1 MDDSQSSDLLSNR
14 MDSCNSPQQNMQSVP
29 YDTLLKKTKDLL
41 DEYLRNGIPKTSAHF
56 SSLLEDCNTC
66 ISQSMDIIIGLLVD
80 TEVHYKTLIEYME
93 HAVCLLQTLSSFIK
107 TIMESVSLS
116 CHTMST
122 LPVMTGNIVMVV
134 FNHCKDSET
143 LYGKHLKHVE
153 KQLKDLFRTCHE
165 LQLTYLMVMEKHFVF
180 DLTEKEEQDIL
191 LKALD
196 INLAIGEIV
205 QTLDVK
211 TMAEQ
216 WKAYT
221 AICEKYS
228 NFLSDKIIFQDCT
241 KILCAMTINNITT
254 ALQPNLEDKIV
265 LRSLKIASFT
275 IKIILKLCGIFKS
288 APGRNYT
295 SIMELFVFIYKHN
308 GPYLELVNRKSP
320 QFINQITILIHNPCD
335 LLLTQLICDD
345 VFSEC
350 CLHLNTE
357 TLRKKDGMIGYII
370 LLTSA
375 MARALDKN
383 VAANEFKQ
391 DVIRCLFNI
400 LQKCH
405 IWFNKGLKFTNTKHA
420 SRSYGLYEYILIHTI
435 ALASTLSR
443 EQYTALE
450 QLMYEAL
457 LGTDCWSALFASDL
471 WVALARNNRELLLT
485 QMDFLCKTYK
495 TLENNHLFYESPQKV
510 HLSYIIGRL
519 FELTETRDKIKLYNN
534 YNLALWTP
542 LQIKNMPSEVQEKA
556 VEDIINELLTKYEN
570 FLSSN
575 IQCENK
581 IRQMSKLM
589 KAAATCRFVD
599 GDETFEDYVIKVW
612 LKSCPKNRI
621 VLNQSY
627 FDTSHMWYLEHLE
640 ALVALTKAMTR
651 LKKDDGALAKILHVM
666 ANIAQLGNAELNL
679 VILDLICQLALQTCN
694 EDKNALES
702 LTTDAFKS
710 IIQKSDN
717 VIHNCLLTHLLKYT
731 DHKNYEYV
739 VAQVFS
745 LDDSLQEIYSSFL
758 QGTTHDIEQWNHLTS
773 VYSSYVHKCIESPV
787 VELLSSGS
795 SREKNSS
802 NFELADIDSLFE
814 GDSESEPVSK
824 KAKYT
829 NEGRLGEIITR
840 LEADSL
846 LLSSEKENVF
856 STEEISRIRMVCD
869 RLRNI
874 ID

>member
-1 MDDSQSSDLLSNR
+1 
-14 MDSCNSPQQNMQSVP
+14 
-29 YDTLLKKTKDLL
+29 
-41 DEYLRNGIPKTSAHF
+41 
-56 SSLLEDCNTC
+56 
-66 ISQSMDIIIGLLVD
+66 MDIIIGLLVD
-80 TEVHYKTLIEYME
+80 TEVSSHHHISLIDYME
-93 HAVCLLQTLSSFIK
+93 DAVCLLQMLSNFIK
-107 TIMESVSLS
+107 TIIESAPLS
-116 CHTMST
+116 CHTMKSF
-122 LPVMTGNIVMVV
+122 PVTTGNIVMVV

-165 LQLTYLMVMEKHFVF
+165 LQLTYLMVMEKHFIF

-191 LKALD
+191 MKALD

-228 NFLSDKIIFQDCT
+228 NFLSDKIVFQDCT
-241 KILCAMTINNITT
+241 KILCAMTINNISIS
-254 ALQPNLEDKIV
+254 LQPALEEKIV

-275 IKIILKLCGIFKS
+275 IKITLKLCGIFKLAS
-288 APGRNYT
+288 GRNYT
-295 SIMELFVFIYKHN
+295 NILELFVFIYKHN
-308 GPYLELVNRKSP
+308 GPYMELVNRKSS
-320 QFINQITILIHNPCD
+320 QFINQMSILIHTPCD
-335 LLLTQLICDD
+335 LLLSQLICDD

-357 TLRKKDGMIGYII
+357 TLRKKDGMFGYII
-370 LLTSA
+370 LLTSV

-383 VAANEFKQ
+383 VSANELKRDIF
-391 DVIRCLFNI
+391 RCLFNI
-400 LQKCH
+400 LPKCH
-405 IWFNKGLKFTNTKHA
+405 IWFNKGLKITNTKHA
-420 SRSYGLYEYILIHTI
+420 SRSYGLYEHTLIHTI
-435 ALASTLSR
+435 ALASTLSC

-471 WVALARNNRELLLT
+471 WVALARNTRELLLT
-485 QMDFLCKTYK
+485 QMVFLCKTYK
-495 TLENNHLFYESPQKV
+495 TLETNHLFHDSPQKV
-510 HLSYIIGRL
+510 HLSYIIARL
-519 FELTETRDKIKLYNN
+519 FELMEITDKIELYSN

-556 VEDIINELLTKYEN
+556 VEDAVNALLTKFEM

-575 IQCENK
+575 IQSENE
-581 IRQMSKLM
+581 IRQMSTLM

-627 FDTSHMWYLEHLE
+627 LDTSHIWYLEHLE

-651 LKKDDGALAKILHVM
+651 LKKDDGALSKILHVM
-666 ANIAQLGNAELNL
+666 ANIAQLGNTELNL
-679 VILDLICQLALQTCN
+679 VMLDLLCQLALQTCN
-694 EDKNALES
+694 EDNALES
-702 LTTDAFKS
+702 LITGAFKC

-717 VIHNCLLTHLLKYT
+717 VIHNCLLTHLRKYT

-758 QGTTHDIEQWNHLTS
+758 QGTTHDKEQWNHLTS
-773 VYSSYVHKCIESPV
+773 VYSSYAHKCIESPV
-787 VELLSSGS
+787 VEILSLGS
-795 SREKNSS
+795 SREKHSG
-802 NFELADIDSLFE
+802 NFEFADIDSLF
-814 GDSESEPVSK
+814 GGDDSEPASK

-829 NEGRLGEIITR
+829 NEGRLGDIIAR

-856 STEEISRIRMVCD
+856 STEEISRIRIVSD

>member
-1 MDDSQSSDLLSNR
+1 MDDSQSSDLLSNS
-14 MDSCNSPQQNMQSVP
+14 MDSCNSPQNMGSVP
-29 YDTLLKKTKDLL
+29 YDTLLKKTKNSL
-41 DEYLRNGIPKTSAHF
+41 DEYLRNGIPKTSLSAHF

-80 TEVHYKTLIEYME
+80 TEVHYRTLIDYME
-93 HAVCLLQTLSSFIK
+93 HAVCLLQMLSNFIK

-122 LPVMTGNIVMVV
+122 FPVMTGNIVMVV

-165 LQLTYLMVMEKHFVF
+165 LQLTYLMVMEKHFIF

-191 LKALD
+191 MKALD

-228 NFLSDKIIFQDCT
+228 NFLSDKVIFQDCT
-241 KILCAMTINNITT
+241 KILCAMTMNNITT

-288 APGRNYT
+288 ASGRNYT

-320 QFINQITILIHNPCD
+320 QFINQMTILIHNPCD
-335 LLLTQLICDD
+335 LLLAQLICDD

-383 VAANEFKQ
+383 TAANEFKR
-391 DVIRCLFNI
+391 DVIRCSFSI
-400 LQKCH
+400 LPKCH

-420 SRSYGLYEYILIHTI
+420 SRPYGLYEHILIHTI
-435 ALASTLSR
+435 ALASTLSC

-450 QLMYEAL
+450 RLMYEAL

-471 WVALARNNRELLLT
+471 WVALARNNRELLQT
-485 QMDFLCKTYK
+485 QMIFLCKTYK
-495 TLENNHLFYESPQKV
+495 TFENNHLFYHSPQKV
-510 HLSYIIGRL
+510 HLSYTIARL
-519 FELTETRDKIKLYNN
+519 FELMETRDKIKLYDNF
-534 YNLALWTP
+534 NLALWTP

-556 VEDIINELLTKYEN
+556 VEDIINELLTKFEN

-575 IQCENK
+575 IQSENE

-589 KAAATCRFVD
+589 KAASTCRFVD

-627 FDTSHMWYLEHLE
+627 LDTSHMWYLGHLE

-666 ANIAQLGNAELNL
+666 ANIAQLGNTELNL
-679 VILDLICQLALQTCN
+679 AILDLLCQLALQTCN

-717 VIHNCLLTHLLKYT
+717 VIHNCLLTHLRKYT

-758 QGTTHDIEQWNHLTS
+758 QGTTHDNEQWNHLTS
-773 VYSSYVHKCIESPV
+773 VYSTYTHKCIESPV

-795 SREKNSS
+795 SREKSS
-802 NFELADIDSLFE
+802 NFEFADIDSLFG
-814 GDSESEPVSK
+814 GDDPEPASK

-829 NEGRLGEIITR
+829 NEGRLGEIVAR

-856 STEEISRIRMVCD
+856 STEEISRIRIVSD